1 MLHFYTKSNVSE
13 RNRACH
19 DISGRSLL
27 YIKAVPASAMRAC
40 YDIAE
45 RSLLYIKAMSVNA
58 IELAM
63 TLPSAACFI

>member
-19 DISGRSLL
+19 DISGRSMI

-40 YDIAE
+40 CDIDCRRMFYKKE
-45 RSLLYIKAMSVNA
+45 KIKVQ
-58 IELAM
+58 
-63 TLPSAACFI
+63 

>member
-19 DISGRSLL
+19 DISGRSMI
-27 YIKAVPASAMRAC
+27 YKKAVPASAMRAC

-45 RSLLYIKAMSVNA
+45 RRGQ
-58 IELAM
+58 
-63 TLPSAACFI
+63 